1 MDKVDK
7 ALLGG
12 CSAGGLSSIL
22 HCDKFKAALPGAKVV
37 KCMSDA
43 GFFVNMPTYKGE
55 NKVEDFFK
63 GVVNLQRV
71 GDTLMKECTEEHD
84 PAHV

>member
-1 MDKVDK
+1 
-7 ALLGG
+7 
-12 CSAGGLSSIL
+12 
-22 HCDKFKAALPGAKVV
+22 VV

-55 NKVEDFFK
+55 NKVEDFFR

>member
-1 MDKVDK
+1 MVSFSF
-7 ALLGG
+7 L
-12 CSAGGLSSIL
+12 
-22 HCDKFKAALPGAKVV
+22 VV
-37 KCMSDA
+37 CR
-43 GFFVNMPTYKGE
+43 PTYKGE
-55 NKVEDFFK
+55 NKVEDFFR